1 MTDKCK
7 TAALSRIVI
16 IVGLSLTMA
25 GCAGSPLG
33 DAIAGPEAV
42 AAREDAYCRSIGA
55 NLGTPEYA
63 NCRMTVTNQ
72 RQQRHQAAIQGSAA
86 GLHQWGQSI
95 HTGQS
100 QTGQPQTVTSAP
112 RQCVSRRVY
121 DQIVTD
127 CQ

>member
-1 MTDKCK
+1 MTDKGK
-7 TAALSRIVI
+7 TAAFLRIVM
-16 IVGLSLTMA
+16 IVGLGLAMA
-25 GCAGSPLG
+25 GCAGSPVG

-42 AAREDAYCRSIGA
+42 AAREDAYCRSIGL
-55 NLGTPEYA
+55 NPGTPEHA
-63 NCRMTVTNQ
+63 NCRMTVNNQ
-72 RQQRHQAAIQGSAA
+72 RQQRHQAAIQGNAT
-86 GLHQWGQSI
+86 GLQQWGQSI
-95 HTGQS
+95 